1 MTQKRRA
8 SSAGRISL
16 HSGKTGFAARPA
28 FHGAHGP
35 APWRGSPRSAVLAL
49 PAAAKGPG
57 KEGARPQN
65 SPLPLAAFPLPPSPS
80 VPLIQPAPQPTAPV
94 EQKPIKKQAITPAQG
109 ESLLS
114 KIKTSALKKEGG
126 VVPELYNSCQCWLQ
140 PAAVKYHHRRY
151 QKKKKTTH
159 TTVKAATSPQLA
171 GGTNRSWQH
180 FSHLSL

>member
-65 SPLPLAAFPLPPSPS
+65 SPLPLAAFPLPPSAS

-94 EQKPIKKQAITPAQG
+94 EQKPQKSHPNPLAAPPPPQPSTYCIFPLAPGWAKYNRWEPSG
-109 ESLLS
+109 LLP
-114 KIKTSALKKEGG
+114 GN
-126 VVPELYNSCQCWLQ
+126 PSCGF
-140 PAAVKYHHRRY
+140 H
-151 QKKKKTTH
+151 
-159 TTVKAATSPQLA
+159 
-171 GGTNRSWQH
+171 
-180 FSHLSL
+180 